1 MSRPAVAVDY
11 DHDGICQAEFRKA
24 MSNFPTGVAVLTA
37 AENGTRYGM
46 TVNSLTS
53 VSLTPSLLLVCPKK
67 GSSTGEAL
75 KRTGRF
81 AVNILSADQEDL
93 CKRFAGE
100 HAPRFEGLE
109 EVEERDALPL
119 LPNSLVHLIC
129 EVYAVH
135 PAGDHDIV
143 VGRVTQ
149 GQVAAGDPLL
159 FHQGSL
165 THHRRETAWK

>member
-11 DHDGICQAEFRKA
+11 DPDGICQAEFRKA

-81 AVNILSADQEDL
+81 AVTFCRRIRRICASA
-93 CKRFAGE
+93 
-100 HAPRFEGLE
+100 
-109 EVEERDALPL
+109 
-119 LPNSLVHLIC
+119 SLVNMR
-129 EVYAVH
+129 
-135 PAGDHDIV
+135 PALRDWRRLRNAMRCPCCQTVSYISSAKFMPFILPA
-143 VGRVTQ
+143 TTT
-149 GQVAAGDPLL
+149 L
-159 FHQGSL
+159 SL
-165 THHRRETAWK
+165 AE